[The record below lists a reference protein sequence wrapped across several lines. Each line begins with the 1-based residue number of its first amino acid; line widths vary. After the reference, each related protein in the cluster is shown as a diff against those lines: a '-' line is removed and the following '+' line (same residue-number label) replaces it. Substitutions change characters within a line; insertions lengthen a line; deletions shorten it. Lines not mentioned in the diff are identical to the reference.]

1 MTNQTTTSNKDDLNA
16 LKRNPAVLRV
26 YASKTKLEKR
36 GKEWCG
42 LCPFHSEK
50 SSSFTVSQG
59 ENGNYVYHCFGCNAS
74 GSIIDFVQNTE
85 GISFKEAVSRVKE
98 ALGDNWKESAQ
109 AVDKVFKPVQE
120 TKEYKT
126 FTLEQYAKLEQ
137 NLAERPDIQGWL
149 LKERGITY
157 ETAKKLHFGFRQKL
171 GDICAVPNKDIDD
184 GGWIVLPCIENGIV
198 TNIEYRSV
206 QRKAFN
212 RQPKMK
218 TSLSGLDDIDILE
231 PVFVIEGKFDAAILT
246 QAGFKAVSLPNA
258 TTILT
263 PEQRDQILQ
272 AGSVILA
279 GDDDG
284 GAGVKAMDRLQVDFQ
299 DKAVRIHWP
308 DGCKDANDTFL
319 THCNRDIDEFRELVE
334 RLVAKTA
341 EQPVPGVYSLLDTL
355 RYSEQ
360 ESLLDHPDRFR
371 FPWKSV
377 DDMAILLPGSVIFST
392 ATSTGTGKSV
402 LWHNAT
408 LYSARK
414 HGEVVLNYQCELG
427 TEELAVIT
435 VAHLLAKDRNE
446 ISKDDRR
453 KALDMLGGIRYYI
466 GSDPTLTSFTQ
477 VLDLIEAAVR
487 RLGIT
492 VVVLDHLHFICSGET
507 NEIQAQAQAMQR
519 IKNMAKIYGLKFI
532 VIGQPRK
539 ADQKSKGKRLH
550 ISDAKGSGGIP
561 DAADAVYFMHR
572 EVIKSIDPANPPM
585 DEYEPETEISLKKGR
600 SHGRG
605 AVFTKLFY
613 HGSIA
618 TFTEMVPVTDY
629 GNMLEEG

>member
-1 MTNQTTTSNKDDLNA
+1 MTNQTMNSNKEDLNA

-26 YASKTKLEKR
+26 YSSKTKLEKK

-50 SSSFTVSQG
+50 SSSFTISQAN
-59 ENGNYVYHCFGCNAS
+59 NGNYVYHCFGCAAS

-85 GISFKEAVSRVKE
+85 GISFKEAVSRIKE
-98 ALGDNWKESAQ
+98 SLGDNWKESAQ
-109 AVDKVFKPVQE
+109 AVDRVFKPVQE

-126 FTLEQYAKLEQ
+126 FTLAQYAKLEQ
-137 NLAERPDIQGWL
+137 NLTERPDIQGWL

-157 ETAKKLHFGFRQKL
+157 DTAKKLHFGFRQKL
-171 GDICAVPNKDIDD
+171 GEICAVQNRDCDD
-184 GGWIVLPCIENGIV
+184 GGWLAMPCIENGII
-198 TNIEYRSV
+198 TSLEYRACSA
-206 QRKAFN
+206 KKFN

-231 PVFVIEGKFDAAILT
+231 PVFVCEGKFDRAILV
-246 QAGFKAVSLPNA
+246 QAGFKAVSLANS

-272 AGSVILA
+272 ASQVILA

-308 DGCKDANDTFL
+308 DGCKDANDAFL
-319 THCNRDIDEFRELVE
+319 TYCDRDVDKFRELVN
-334 RLVAKTA
+334 RLVSKTT

-377 DDMAILLPGSVIFST
+377 DDMAILLPGSVVFST
-392 ATSTGTGKSV
+392 ATSTGTGKTI

-408 LYSARK
+408 LHAARK
-414 HGEVVLNYQCELG
+414 NREVVLNYQCELG
-427 TEELAVIT
+427 AEEMAVIT

-446 ISKDDRR
+446 ITKDDRR
-453 KALDMLGGIRYYI
+453 KAVDILSGIRYYI

-477 VLDLIEAAVR
+477 VLDLIEMAVR

-507 NEIQAQAQAMQR
+507 NEILAQSQAMQR

-572 EVIKSIDPANPPM
+572 EVVKNIDPANPPM

-605 AVFTKLFY
+605 AVFTKLYY
-613 HGSIA
+613 HGAIA
-618 TFTEMVPVTDY
+618 TFAEMTQATDY
-629 GNMLEEG
+629 DTMLQEG